1 MGELHPCTGGC
12 WFCSQDDEHETLCYD
27 NGFDT
32 YVHLSCIR
40 KALKEDNPEARIMN
54 YLLN

>member
-27 NGFDT
+27 NEFDT